1 MPAKGSTKNAKKMV
15 RDVMTTD
22 PVCVTPDTT
31 IMDAAKKM
39 SSADIGDVLV
49 RDGSKVSIV
58 TDRDVVVRAIAEGRD
73 PAKTFVRDICSTDVE
88 TVTPD
93 TPIATAIGLMRDK
106 AIRRLPV
113 VEDGQA
119 VGIVSLGDFAEE
131 QDPKSALADISSAP
145 PNN

>member
-1 MPAKGSTKNAKKMV
+1 MPAKGSTKNSKKMV
-15 RDVMTTD
+15 RDVMTAD

-49 RDGSKVSIV
+49 RDGSKVCIV